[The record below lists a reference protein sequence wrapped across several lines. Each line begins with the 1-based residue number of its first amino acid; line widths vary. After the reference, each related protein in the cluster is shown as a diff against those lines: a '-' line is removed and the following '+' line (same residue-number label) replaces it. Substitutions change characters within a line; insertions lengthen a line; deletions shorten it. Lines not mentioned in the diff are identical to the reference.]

1 VGPLALLGSIACALI
16 AARPPTATQQCTNAR
31 RLSLSPATQTTHR
44 FPNHIHAPHTTLV
57 ATLRLSII
65 DGYPSS
71 YPPELKAN
79 FSLAARARVL
89 KKLAGLFAH
98 EVERVGAL
106 HTMWVPGEAL
116 GATSESFLSPPRY
129 WRLREESFYCLAT
142 VCDVLWCTGRSPRL
156 GDR

>member
-1 VGPLALLGSIACALI
+1 MGPLALLGSIACALI

-57 ATLRLSII
+57 ATRRIMR
-65 DGYPSS
+65 G

>member
-1 VGPLALLGSIACALI
+1 M
-16 AARPPTATQQCTNAR
+16 
-31 RLSLSPATQTTHR
+31 
-44 FPNHIHAPHTTLV
+44 
-57 ATLRLSII
+57 
-65 DGYPSS
+65 
-71 YPPELKAN
+71 KAN